1 MADRRGGRGRT
12 RRALDRTAIEVDQE
26 IRFPVKA
33 QQIARCSAAERDDA
47 ATAGRAPG
55 VKRARRRS
63 GNVAAIAERE
73 RPVGGGGDGRELGR
87 GMPLVSARSAMAY
100 VVELTRNIRR
110 PPRRRTRRRPSD
122 SRTGPDDGRP
132 LRARSPRAGAARRT
146 TRAHR
151 QPRPPACGEPRNVT
165 GPRPLD
171 AVRGQQHAVQRAV
184 PNPRDRRRGFGAVH
198 LHRPG
203 DEQVVWTDSH
213 IDVDA
218 ILDRHR
224 HRTAD
229 WKHHGAPADGAL
241 GQWGVRH
248 GDVRRQLRVEPAT
261 DSRQRAR
268 SSDRYRCGQPDHRR
282 AGQEIDLSPALRRAE
297 QVRGRHL
304 HG

>member
-1 MADRRGGRGRT
+1 MQAALYGPFASRDAINCDGTPVWKGTVEANGDGEYRT
-12 RRALDRTAIEVDQE
+12 EPFKVTTPGYYTYRESLAASEFVRATETPCLD
-26 IRFPVKA
+26 
-33 QQIARCSAAERDDA
+33 AAETTVVPA
-47 ATAGRAPG
+47 APQVVTQ
-55 VKRARRRS
+55 
-63 GNVAAIAERE
+63 
-73 RPVGGGGDGRELGR
+73 
-87 GMPLVSARSAMAY
+87 VSD
-100 VVELTRNIRR
+100 T
-110 PPRRRTRRRPSD
+110 
-122 SRTGPDDGRP
+122 
-132 LRARSPRAGAARRT
+132 
-146 TRAHR
+146 
-151 QPRPPACGEPRNVT
+151 
-165 GPRPLD
+165 RPLD

-184 PNPRDRRRGFGAVH
+184 PKPRDRRRRSGAVH

-282 AGQEIDLSPALRRAE
+282 AGREIDLSPALRRAE
-297 QVRGRHL
+297 QVRGRQLARMTAVHRHRVNGIHL
-304 HG
+304 EASGAPTPEFTASATSGASIGATMRSIRDGTSRASDFNRRRFASAT